1 MTSMWKQD
9 SFTSG
14 SQSDLRQ
21 GNLTTLVLQL
31 QRKPFLTRSNL
42 AEITGLNRATI
53 TRLVSDL
60 SANGF
65 VREKGIENSGPGRPS
80 IPLEI
85 NPEAGYI
92 IGAEIG
98 PDFLTVILTNFA
110 REILW
115 RTRQT
120 FARGGSP
127 DEIVPKLVTILK
139 EAEAQIP
146 NADRPLYGISVGV
159 QGLVDTAENVLL
171 FAPNL
176 DWRDVPLGDILGEHL
191 NVPIFVDNVAS
202 LSALGESYF
211 GAAAGS
217 PYVLYISTQYGIGG
231 RLIINDTVLRGA
243 TGVAGEIGHMTID
256 IDGKRCSCGKRGCW
270 ETVASQKAAL
280 DYARELLGEGTPS
293 MITELLDGNLDELSI
308 STLIEAADHG
318 DSLAMSVLNQ
328 IGYYLGVGIANLI
341 NALNPQLI
349 VLGGELSIAQR
360 YLLPNIEKV
369 IREESLQW
377 SREACDIVIAKHG
390 SDATLMG
397 AVARVHQ
404 ETVHNLEQW
413 IR

>member
-1 MTSMWKQD
+1 MTSMWKQE
-9 SFTSG
+9 SFASG

-65 VREKGIENSGPGRPS
+65 VREKGIENTGPGRPS

-115 RTRQT
+115 RTRRT
-120 FARGGSP
+120 FARGSSA

-146 NADRPLYGISVGV
+146 NPDRPLYGISVGV

-243 TGVAGEIGHMTID
+243 SGVAGEIGHMTID

-280 DYARELLGEGTPS
+280 DHARELLGEGTPS
-293 MITELLDGNLDELSI
+293 MITELLGGKLEDLTI
-308 STLIEAADHG
+308 SALIEAADHG
-318 DSLAMSVLNQ
+318 DSVAMSVLNR